1 LGRRAIVTHP
11 SRDTLFDDAA
21 AQIATAIDTACRERD
36 RAFVVL
42 TGGSTIPP
50 VYERLAK
57 SALVDWDRVE
67 LFWSDERCVPPD
79 HPDSNYGMI
88 KNLLLEPARVPHA
101 NVHRFKGEDS
111 NRDRAAAI
119 YAVKIEAALVDDYRF
134 DLIVLGM
141 GTDAHVASL
150 FPGHPLIDD
159 TERWTGA
166 VSVEDFDD
174 FDMPEPAIDRLT
186 LTPRALHATREVL
199 LVVAGVRKA
208 PAVRAALGSVRDPQ
222 QWPVQLVDGPDSRVT
237 WLLDSDAAAEIEG
250 EL

>member
-1 LGRRAIVTHP
+1 MSRRAILTHP
-11 SRDTLFDDAA
+11 SRETLFDDAA
-21 AQIATAIDTACRERD
+21 AQITTAIDGACRDRE

-50 VYERLAK
+50 VYKRLAQ
-57 SALVDWDRVE
+57 SADIDWNRVE

-88 KNLLLEPARVPHA
+88 RDLLLEPARVPHA

-119 YAVKIEAALVDDYRF
+119 YAVKIEAALVDDSRF

-141 GTDAHVASL
+141 GADAHIASL

-166 VSVEDFDD
+166 VSVDDFDD

-186 LTPRALHATREVL
+186 LTPRALHAAREVL
-199 LVVAGVRKA
+199 LVVTGANKA

-222 QWPVQLVDGPDSRVT
+222 HWPAQLVDGPESRVT

-250 EL
+250 KL

>member
-1 LGRRAIVTHP
+1 MGRRAIVTHP
-11 SRDTLFDDAA
+11 SRDPLFDDAA
-21 AQIATAIDTACRERD
+21 AQIATAIDTACRARD

-50 VYERLAK
+50 VYERLAQ
-57 SALVDWDRVE
+57 STLVDWDRVE
-67 LFWSDERCVPPD
+67 IFWSDERCVPPD

-88 KNLLLEPARVPHA
+88 RDFLLEPARVPDA

-111 NRDRAAAI
+111 NRDRAAAM
-119 YAVKIEAALVDDYRF
+119 YAIEIEAALVDDPRF

-141 GTDAHVASL
+141 GPDAHVASL
-150 FPGHPLIDD
+150 FPGHPLIND

-199 LVVAGVRKA
+199 LVVTGANKA

-222 QWPVQLVDGPDSRVT
+222 QWPAQLVDGRESRVT
-237 WLLDSDAAAEIEG
+237 WLLDGEAAAGVEG
-250 EL
+250 EI